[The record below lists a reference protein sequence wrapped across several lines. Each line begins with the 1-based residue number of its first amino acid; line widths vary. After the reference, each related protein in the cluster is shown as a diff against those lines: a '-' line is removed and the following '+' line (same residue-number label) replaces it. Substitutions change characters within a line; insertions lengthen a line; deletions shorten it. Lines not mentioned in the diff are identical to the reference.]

1 MKSLDSCDLFII
13 RKWLYSLVF
22 TKTRIMVIAFSNF
35 KGGVGKSTIASGLAD
50 CLAKKGKK
58 MLMVDMDAQC
68 NLSSFYIDVEKNNE
82 SVYDALVT
90 KAGLPIMNVRENI
103 DLVPATLDLTEA
115 ERSMMGTMGREYK
128 LMEKLDTVKKNYDY
142 VFIDCSP
149 YFGVATCNAFFA
161 SDAIVIP
168 VTPSRLATNGMNKTI
183 EAALEVESIRRRK
196 FAFVKAVAN
205 FCKTGQNLTS
215 DLLTHMQES
224 MKKSDY
230 YLSYIR
236 ESTSVQ
242 MASMDG
248 RLPKRSNGEKD
259 FQALTEEFLLSEKFP
274 KRGKR

>member
-1 MKSLDSCDLFII
+1 MK
-13 RKWLYSLVF
+13 
-22 TKTRIMVIAFSNF
+22 
-35 KGGVGKSTIASGLAD
+35 
-50 CLAKKGKK
+50 
-58 MLMVDMDAQC
+58 
-68 NLSSFYIDVEKNNE
+68 
-82 SVYDALVT
+82 
-90 KAGLPIMNVRENI
+90 VRENI

-128 LMEKLDTVKKNYDY
+128 LMEKLDLVKKNYDY

-161 SDAIVIP
+161 SDGIVIP

-183 EAALEVESIRRRK
+183 DAALEVERIRRRK
-196 FAFVKAVAN
+196 FSFVKAVAN
-205 FCKTGQNLTS
+205 FCKTGQNLSS
-215 DLLTHMQES
+215 DLLSHMQAS

-242 MASMDG
+242 MASIDG

-259 FQALTEEFLLSEKFP
+259 FQALTEEFLLSKKLP
-274 KRGKR
+274 KKGKR